1 MSDLVAVKEEGRE
14 FHKKG
19 PEYEKERLAK
29 ECLTENL
36 KERLNDED
44 LRLNFGGFLIK
55 LFK

>member
-1 MSDLVAVKEEGRE
+1 MNFLNKYAFRPRRKTMSDLVAVKE
-14 FHKKG
+14 
-19 PEYEKERLAK
+19 

-44 LRLNFGGFLIK
+44 LRPNLGGFLIK